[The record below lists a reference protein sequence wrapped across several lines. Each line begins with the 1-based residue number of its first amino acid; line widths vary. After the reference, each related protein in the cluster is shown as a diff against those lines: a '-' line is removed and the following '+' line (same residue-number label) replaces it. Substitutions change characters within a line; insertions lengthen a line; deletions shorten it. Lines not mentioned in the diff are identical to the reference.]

1 MALEEDYAHQY
12 EDSYEKFQTYEDYL
26 DSQITAQ
33 DKFYLEQDELA
44 RQLIEIGCRK
54 VEVLSREQFLSRQE
68 AAGNAKKARLQSA
81 PTVLAHHQK
90 NLTDYPFLRHL
101 ACREELVRNGTLSTI
116 IFIRDRN
123 AKGQEISGYID
134 YGHRLKTENFE
145 PYFARTKKLLPKST
159 DLSFYNWDTQQA
171 LHNESPNFQ
180 IMPDHEQGLL
190 FKNKRDRKVIKVDP
204 KQDAGDNSKRFD
216 ITTNEYIQ
224 VVIFDHMTRKKS

>member
-90 NLTDYPFLRHL
+90 NLTDYPSCATL
-101 ACREELVRNGTLSTI
+101 LVGRNWS
-116 IFIRDRN
+116 
-123 AKGQEISGYID
+123 AMA
-134 YGHRLKTENFE
+134 H
-145 PYFARTKKLLPKST
+145 
-159 DLSFYNWDTQQA
+159 
-171 LHNESPNFQ
+171 
-180 IMPDHEQGLL
+180 
-190 FKNKRDRKVIKVDP
+190 
-204 KQDAGDNSKRFD
+204 
-216 ITTNEYIQ
+216 
-224 VVIFDHMTRKKS
+224 